1 MHAVVLVH
9 SSIIYHLSSIFLV
22 PPPPTEP
29 PHVCHVL
36 SCLVLSCIFSIGN
49 AHTNKKEKT
58 RSDPVREKEKVTY
71 VLYRRMIII
80 SNRHALVQFDNGG
93 IGRMAVVMVTTD
105 IDVFGEQL
113 VRHLV
118 FLQDVVVCPRARE
131 GGAEEEAE
139 DPAGKH

>member
-1 MHAVVLVH
+1 
-9 SSIIYHLSSIFLV
+9 
-22 PPPPTEP
+22 
-29 PHVCHVL
+29 
-36 SCLVLSCIFSIGN
+36 
-49 AHTNKKEKT
+49 
-58 RSDPVREKEKVTY
+58 
-71 VLYRRMIII
+71 
-80 SNRHALVQFDNGG
+80 
-93 IGRMAVVMVTTD
+93 MAVVMVTTD